1 MRTVR
6 CDPSAPRPVARM
18 RVLIVED
25 ELIIAID
32 VEASLSEEGHQVV
45 GIARESETALG
56 LGRRLRPDLALV
68 DVHLVDGETG
78 PEIAGHLKEMG
89 IPVLFMTAH
98 SGTLPDGMAG
108 APGGIPQPIAGHVLK
123 RAVKWAGDRDSA
135 PP

>member
-6 CDPSAPRPVARM
+6 CDRSAPKPVARM

-98 SGTLPDGMAG
+98 SGTLPGGMAG
-108 APGGIPQPIAGHVLK
+108 ALGVIPEAIPAHERGDGVGWGGG
-123 RAVKWAGDRDSA
+123 RE
-135 PP
+135 